1 MKFSKF
7 TLKRAMDYHTESNI
21 PLYENVFRPH
31 SDMNYALF
39 RHARSLYES
48 GEYECHDWF
57 EQELIESDIGEL
69 DVFEGVKVPLDFP
82 LQEEDDKELN
92 SPKRGGNKKYYV
104 YVKNEKG
111 NVIKVEFGDTT
122 GLTAKINDPEARKS
136 FAARHDCANKTDKTK
151 PGYWACRL
159 PHFASKVGLSGGGKF
174 FW

>member
-1 MKFSKF
+1 MKFSQY
-7 TLKRAMDYHTESNI
+7 TLHRAMQQHIESDT

-48 GEYECHDWF
+48 GEYQCHDWF
-57 EQELIESDIGEL
+57 EQELMESDIGES
-69 DVFEGVKVPLDFP
+69 DYYEGEKVPLDFP
-82 LQEEDDKELN
+82 LEEEKDVELN

-104 YVKNEKG
+104 YVKNDKG
-111 NVIKVEFGDTT
+111 NVIKVQFGDTT

-159 PHFASKVGLSGGGKF
+159 PHFASNVGLSGGGKF

>member
-1 MKFSKF
+1 MQQ
-7 TLKRAMDYHTESNI
+7 HIESDT

-48 GEYECHDWF
+48 GEYQCHDWF
-57 EQELIESDIGEL
+57 EQELMESDIGES
-69 DVFEGVKVPLDFP
+69 DYYEGEKVPLDFP
-82 LQEEDDKELN
+82 LEEEKDVELN

-104 YVKNEKG
+104 YVKNDKG
-111 NVIKVEFGDTT
+111 NVIKVQFGDTT

-159 PHFASKVGLSGGGKF
+159 PHFASNVGLSGGGKF

>member
-1 MKFSKF
+1 MKFSQF
-7 TLKRAMDYHTESNI
+7 TLHRAMDYHTESNT

-48 GEYECHDWF
+48 GDYECHDWF

-122 GLTAKINDPEARKS
+122 GLTAKINDLEARKS

-159 PHFASKVGLSGGGKF
+159 PYWGKSLGLSTSGKF